1 VSSCGGFSASRDSTG
16 GLRLPQRRE
25 RRSLGRLFL
34 LLSPPSSPPLVR
46 GGADG
51 DETPRQLG
59 LGAQGGAV
67 AAYL

>member
-34 LLSPPSSPPLVR
+34 LLSPLLLLLWCAVVR
-46 GGADG
+46 MGMR
-51 DETPRQLG
+51 PRG
-59 LGAQGGAV
+59 S
-67 AAYL
+67 